1 MPASDG
7 LHFSGFSD
15 SQRYAVEETIRTA
28 ELLCRAEFSVYVGP
42 VEGSDARAFATSL
55 HNTLVAPARSIMI
68 VVDPRAGILEIVTGG
83 WVRRT
88 LSDTEVAIAAEA
100 MRTSFAAGDLV
111 GGLRAGITQLA
122 HHTAG

>member
-7 LHFSGFSD
+7 LRFSGFSD
-15 SQRYAVEETIRTA
+15 TQRYALEETIRTA
-28 ELLCRAEFSVYVGP
+28 ELLCRAEFSLYVGP
-42 VEGSDARAFATSL
+42 VEGGDPRAFATSL
-55 HNTLVAPARSIMI
+55 HNTLVAPARSVLIL
-68 VVDPRAGILEIVTGG
+68 VDPSAGVLEIVTGG

-88 LSDTEVAIAAEA
+88 LTDEEVAIAADA

-122 HHTAG
+122 EHARD